1 VRSEFSD
8 GTVSIR
14 PYREDDVQPLFDAV
28 RESVDEAYPWLPWCR
43 PEYTLEDSR
52 TWVSTRAEAWE
63 KGEEYAFVIAD
74 GQDHFLGGPGLNHIR
89 QQDGFG
95 NLGYWVRTSCTG
107 QGIATRAVRLLARFG
122 FEELGL
128 GRIELV
134 AAVGN
139 TASQRVAEKA
149 GAHREGV
156 LRRRL
161 CLHDEYHDAVMY
173 SLIPKDLALSDAEIS

>member
-1 VRSEFSD
+1 MKFELSD

-28 RESVDEAYPWLPWCR
+28 RESVAEAYPWLPWCR

-52 TWVSTRAEAWE
+52 TWVSSRAEAWE
-63 KGEEYAFVIAD
+63 KGEEYAFVITD
-74 GQDHFLGGPGLNHIR
+74 DQGHFLGGPGLNQIR
-89 QQDGFG
+89 QQDGFED
-95 NLGYWVRTSCTG
+95 LGYWVRTSCTG
-107 QGIATRAVRLLARFG
+107 QGVATRAVRLLARFG

-128 GRIELV
+128 GRIEIV

-139 TASQRVAEKA
+139 KASQRVAEKA
-149 GAHREGV
+149 GAHREGI

-173 SLIPKDLALSDAEIS
+173 SFIPDDPYE

>member
-1 VRSEFSD
+1 MKFELSD
-8 GTVSIR
+8 GTVNIR

-28 RESVDEAYPWLPWCR
+28 RESVAEAYPWQPWCR
-43 PEYTLEDSR
+43 PDYTLEDSR
-52 TWVSTRAEAWE
+52 TWVSTTATAWE
-63 KGEEYAFVIAD
+63 KGEEYHFAITD
-74 GQDHFLGGPGLNHIR
+74 GKDQRILGGSGINEIR
-89 QQDGFG
+89 KQDGFG
-95 NLGYWVRTSCTG
+95 NLGNWVRTSCTG

-128 GRIELV
+128 GRIEIV

-139 TASQRVAEKA
+139 KASQRVAEKA
-149 GAHREGV
+149 GAHREGI

-173 SLIPKDLALSDAEIS
+173 SFIPDDPYE

>member
-14 PYREDDVQPLFDAV
+14 PYREDDVQPQLDAA
-28 RESVDEAYPWLPWCR
+28 RESVSEVFPWLPWCH
-43 PEYTLEDSR
+43 PEYTLENSR
-52 TWVSTRAEAWE
+52 TWVSTRAEAWQ
-63 KGEEYAFVIAD
+63 KGDEYSFAITD
-74 GQDHFLGGPGLNHIR
+74 DQDQRLLGGSGLNQIR
-89 QQDGFG
+89 QQDRFG

-107 QGIATRAVRLLARFG
+107 QGIATKAVRLLARFG

-128 GRIELV
+128 GRIEIV

-139 TASQRVAEKA
+139 KASQRVAEKA

-173 SLIPKDLALSDAEIS
+173 SLIPEDLK